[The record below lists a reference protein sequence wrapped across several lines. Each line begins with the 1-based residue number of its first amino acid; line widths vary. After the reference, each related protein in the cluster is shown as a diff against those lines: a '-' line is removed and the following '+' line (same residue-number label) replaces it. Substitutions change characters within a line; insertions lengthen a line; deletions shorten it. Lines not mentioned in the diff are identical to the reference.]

1 MRTDRRKPV
10 KAVRQLRRIRS
21 FYTGGFLLWAGSAAW
36 TASHAPG
43 GRQMWASLL
52 LLGLFAGLLLTAC
65 VLLRR
70 IEAAAPARAARR
82 TAPGKPAARPAT
94 ALAPE

>member
-1 MRTDRRKPV
+1 MRTDHRKPV

-21 FYTGGFLLWAGSAAW
+21 FYTGGFLLWAASAAW
-36 TASHAPG
+36 TGWDSPG

-52 LLGLFAGLLLTAC
+52 LLALFAALLLTAS

-70 IEAAAPARAARR
+70 IEAAPSRPSHGAAPR
-82 TAPGKPAARPAT
+82 TPAAGTAT
-94 ALAPE
+94 ALAPK

>member
-1 MRTDRRKPV
+1 
-10 KAVRQLRRIRS
+10 
-21 FYTGGFLLWAGSAAW
+21 
-36 TASHAPG
+36 
-43 GRQMWASLL
+43 MWASLL

-82 TAPGKPAARPAT
+82 TAPGKPAA